1 MGRIAAKPL
10 SVRRVET
17 EARPGYYAD
26 STAPG
31 LYLQVS
37 EGVTGTGRSWI
48 FRYTSPTT
56 QKRREMG
63 LGPVSVRRLAD
74 VRSIVLGYRA
84 QILAGQDPLDE
95 REATRVA
102 NSLARAKQLTFEQA
116 AAECIKAKSPEWRNP
131 KHRLQWINTLTTY
144 AYPFLGKVPVN
155 LLTTE
160 AVYEALKPIWQE
172 KTETATRVRQR
183 IEMVWDWAKAR
194 GYCSG
199 ENPARLRGGL
209 GELLPKSQKIKRVK
223 HHPALPFKQ
232 INGFI
237 KDLRAIGGSG
247 PLAFEFMILTA
258 TRTNE
263 VIAARWD
270 EIDLQSKVWTI
281 PGDRMK
287 AGKQHRVPLST
298 RAVQI
303 LKVMAKGKISEY
315 VFPGN
320 SVSKSKHLSN
330 GVFLSILKRMKGY
343 ENITPHGF
351 RSTFRDW
358 AAETTTFANETLEL
372 ALAHAISNQSEGA
385 YRRQDQ
391 LEKRRLLMQA
401 WEKFS
406 DSPQSGTVI
415 SSRRST
421 KR

>member
-1 MGRIAAKPL
+1 
-10 SVRRVET
+10 
-17 EARPGYYAD
+17 
-26 STAPG
+26 
-31 LYLQVS
+31 
-37 EGVTGTGRSWI
+37 
-48 FRYTSPTT
+48 
-56 QKRREMG
+56 
-63 LGPVSVRRLAD
+63 
-74 VRSIVLGYRA
+74 
-84 QILAGQDPLDE
+84 
-95 REATRVA
+95 
-102 NSLARAKQLTFEQA
+102 
-116 AAECIKAKSPEWRNP
+116 
-131 KHRLQWINTLTTY
+131 
-144 AYPFLGKVPVN
+144 
-155 LLTTE
+155 
-160 AVYEALKPIWQE
+160 
-172 KTETATRVRQR
+172 
-183 IEMVWDWAKAR
+183 MVWDWAKAR

-270 EIDLQSKVWTI
+270 EIDLQGKVWTI

-287 AGKQHRVPLST
+287 AGKEHRVPLST

-315 VFPGN
+315 VFPGI
-320 SVSKSKHLSN
+320 SVSKGKHLSN

-391 LEKRRLLMQA
+391 LDKRRLLMQA
-401 WEKFS
+401 WENFIN
-406 DSPQSGTVI
+406 SPHTNSII
-415 SSRRST
+415 SINRSMV
-421 KR
+421 R